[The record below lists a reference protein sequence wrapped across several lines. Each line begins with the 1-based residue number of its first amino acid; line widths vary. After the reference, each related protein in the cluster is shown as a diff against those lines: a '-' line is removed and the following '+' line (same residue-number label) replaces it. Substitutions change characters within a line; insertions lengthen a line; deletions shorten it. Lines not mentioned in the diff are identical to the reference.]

1 MLKRKLLVATHNP
14 GKVREYRAL
23 LADLPLEVTYL
34 DAEGIAFE
42 VEETGHTFEENA
54 VLKAR
59 AYAAA
64 TGLLT
69 WADDSGLEVDA
80 LGGEP
85 GVRSARYGAPEVT
98 GDEGR
103 YRLLLSRL
111 EGVPE
116 AERTAR
122 FRCVVALAW
131 PDGRAVTAEGTCE
144 GRIAL
149 APRGQHGFGYD
160 PIFLVADYG
169 YQRTMAELEPAAKNA
184 VSHRGRAARAARALL
199 EEALR
204 QEAQASGADRRELK
218 GAQELHHGVG

>member
-1 MLKRKLLVATHNP
+1 MSRQKLLIATHNQ

-23 LADLPLEVTYL
+23 LADLPLDVTYL
-34 DAEGIAFE
+34 DAEGITFE
-42 VEETGHTFEENA
+42 VDETGTTFAENA
-54 VLKAR
+54 ILKAR

-85 GVRSARYGAPEVT
+85 GVRSARYGAPVVQ

-111 EGVPE
+111 AEVQE
-116 AERTAR
+116 ADRSAR

-131 PDGRAVTAEGTCE
+131 PDSRLATAEGVCE

-160 PIFLVADYG
+160 PVFLVADTG
-169 YQRTMAELEPAAKNA
+169 YRQTMAELEPERKN
-184 VSHRGRAARAARALL
+184 VISHRGRASQAAKQVL
-199 EEALR
+199 
-204 QEAQASGADRRELK
+204 AQVLGLTGLPKD
-218 GAQELHHGVG
+218 